1 MGKWAYEA
9 MSKSYLT
16 YFKPSGLLGA
26 AAWPGAAQNDYHQF
40 WHPRFCV
47 EVPEALIQLLFPQLD
62 LLKEVGSHSSGIWL
76 STTRSTIFYS
86 FAPRIRS

>member
-1 MGKWAYEA
+1 MGKWAYKA

-26 AAWPGAAQNDYHQF
+26 AAWPGAAQNDYRQF

-47 EVPEALIQLLFPQLD
+47 EVPEALIELLFPQLK
-62 LLKEVGSHSSGIWL
+62 LLREVCYL
-76 STTRSTIFYS
+76 
-86 FAPRIRS
+86 AL